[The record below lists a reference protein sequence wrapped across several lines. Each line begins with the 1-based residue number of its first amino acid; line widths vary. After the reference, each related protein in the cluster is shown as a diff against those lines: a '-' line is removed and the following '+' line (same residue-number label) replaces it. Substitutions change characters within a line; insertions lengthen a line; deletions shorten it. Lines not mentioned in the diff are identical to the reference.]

1 MKRAA
6 FWLLIIAGI
15 VALASCSRSRVSE
28 DEPSLIIATDSGYVA
43 PDTLHE
49 GLNHIVYE
57 NHGSSIHECMFIR
70 LPDDMSGA
78 QYLAAVD
85 SGYDFPPGAID
96 CSGAGLTSPLQRV
109 ELWLPLDAG
118 RYLLACWFRG
128 HLTHIP
134 PHTLVVH
141 GQPRVPV
148 TPPHE
153 DATLKEI
160 DFRYELSSQIHTG
173 PQTIRVETV
182 GPSMHEFDCFL
193 LEGGRSV
200 RDLSAWYANDM
211 KGSPFATAMGG
222 VLDHHDLSR
231 VVWFR
236 RNFTMGHYVFW
247 CDMPMIQSGKEAE
260 AGAAAH
266 VTHAQAGMVL
276 EFDVSM

>member
-1 MKRAA
+1 MDRAFA
-6 FWLLIIAGI
+6 LL
-15 VALASCSRSRVSE
+15 VALAVATALACGRGERAAGDKPVT
-28 DEPSLIIATDSGYVA
+28 IIATDSGYVA
-43 PDTLHE
+43 PDTLYE
-49 GLNHIVYE
+49 GLNHIAFE

-70 LPDDMSGA
+70 LPDDMSAA
-78 QYLAAVD
+78 QYIAAVD
-85 SGYDFPPGAID
+85 SGYDFPVGAID
-96 CSGAGLTSPLQRV
+96 CSGAGLTSPLERV

-134 PHTLVVH
+134 PTTIVVH

-148 TPPHE
+148 IPPYE

-160 DFRYELSSQIHTG
+160 DFRYELSGQIHAG
-173 PQTIRVETV
+173 AQTIRVETV
-182 GPSMHEFDCFL
+182 GPSMHEVDCFR
-193 LEGGRSV
+193 LEGGRAV
-200 RDLSAWYANDM
+200 KDLNAWYANDK

-222 VLDHHDLSR
+222 ALDHHDLSR

-247 CDMPMIQSGKEAE
+247 CDMPMIQSGTEAA

-276 EFDVSM
+276 EFEVSM